1 MYMGS
6 VHMNKEAQFMRS
18 NKTLR
23 LLLYLAVIA
32 ISVLLIGGCTPNIE
46 KLQNK
51 QDVESLIKALNY
63 EPDIKIR
70 DNAVAALGEIGDKR
84 AMEPLIEVLKDEDE
98 EVPSWV
104 LDALIKIGEPSVEP
118 LIEVALKDE
127 KVRGWV
133 VDFIWAA
140 KD

>member
-63 EPDIKIR
+63 EPDIKS
-70 DNAVAALGEIGDKR
+70 EI
-84 AMEPLIEVLKDEDE
+84 MQ
-98 EVPSWV
+98 
-104 LDALIKIGEPSVEP
+104 
-118 LIEVALKDE
+118 
-127 KVRGWV
+127 
-133 VDFIWAA
+133 
-140 KD
+140 